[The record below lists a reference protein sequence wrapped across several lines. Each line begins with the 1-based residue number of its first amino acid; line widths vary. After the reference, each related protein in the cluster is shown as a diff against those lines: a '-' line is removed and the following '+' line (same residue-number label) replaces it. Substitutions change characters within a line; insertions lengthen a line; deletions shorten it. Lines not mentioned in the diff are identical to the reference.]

1 MRSEDLSA
9 RPLADYH
16 LHTTASDGRKSPAQ
30 MVAQALDTGLCQM
43 AVTDHD
49 TVAGV
54 LPAVR
59 AAAGRIPVIPGIE
72 FTCREQA
79 LAPGQAAVSLHLLGY
94 GIDVADP
101 ALNAALDARAAAVR
115 AAYDALLQKLAAAG
129 CPLRYEAIPA
139 RCGPNHLELADIDA
153 AVQAARP
160 GDPALPALR
169 AMVAEHAAVMDR
181 QNIPLPQAVA
191 LIHGA
196 GGLAV
201 WAHPLNVYRRFHKT
215 GLTLPQVE
223 QALQHTLLP
232 LGLDGLEAGY
242 RAFAAPDQAQLAAL
256 AAAHGLFCTV
266 GSDCHG
272 CPPRDTLGQP
282 CPPDWLLAARCRAL

>member
-1 MRSEDLSA
+1 MRSDEQPA

-16 LHTTASDGRKSPAQ
+16 LHTTASDGRKTPAQ
-30 MVAQALDTGLCQM
+30 VVAQALDAGLCQM

-54 LPAVR
+54 LPAVQ

-79 LAPGQAAVSLHLLGY
+79 LAPGQEAVSLHLLGY

-101 ALNAALDARAAAVR
+101 ALTAALDARATAVR
-115 AAYDALLQKLAAAG
+115 TAYDTLLRKLAAAG
-129 CPLRYEAIPA
+129 CPLRYEDIPA
-139 RCGPNHLELADIDA
+139 RCGPNHLELTDIDA
-153 AVQAARP
+153 AVQAACP

-169 AMVAEHAAVMDR
+169 AMVAGHAAVMDR
-181 QNIPLPQAVA
+181 QNIPLPQAIA

-201 WAHPLNVYRRFHKT
+201 WAHPLHVYRRFRKT
-215 GLTLPQVE
+215 GLTLPQVR
-223 QALQHTLLP
+223 QALQQTLLP

-242 RAFAAPDQAQLAAL
+242 RAFTAPQQAQLAAL
-256 AAAHGLFCTV
+256 AAAHGLCCTV

-272 CPPRDTLGQP
+272 CPPRDALGQP
-282 CPPDWLLAARCRAL
+282 CPPAWLLTARCRAL

>member
-1 MRSEDLSA
+1 MKTQL
-9 RPLADYH
+9 LADYH

-115 AAYDALLQKLAAAG
+115 AAYDALLQKLAAA
-129 CPLRYEAIPA
+129 
-139 RCGPNHLELADIDA
+139 
-153 AVQAARP
+153 
-160 GDPALPALR
+160 
-169 AMVAEHAAVMDR
+169 
-181 QNIPLPQAVA
+181 

-215 GLTLPQVE
+215 GLTLPQAE

>member
-1 MRSEDLSA
+1 MRSEEQA
-9 RPLADYH
+9 PWPLADYH
-16 LHTTASDGRKSPAQ
+16 LHTTASDGRKTPAE
-30 MVAQALDTGLCQM
+30 MVQLAVDTGLCQM

-54 LPAVR
+54 LPAAR
-59 AAAGRIPVIPGIE
+59 TAAERMPVIPGIE
-72 FTCREQA
+72 FTCREQS
-79 LAPGQAAVSLHLLGY
+79 LVPGQGPVSLHLLGY

-101 ALNAALDARAAAVR
+101 ALTAALDARAAAVR

-139 RCGPNHLELADIDA
+139 RCGPNHLELADIDR
-153 AVQAARP
+153 AVQAACP
-160 GDPALPALR
+160 GAPALDALR
-169 AMVAEHAAVMDR
+169 AIVAEHAAVMDR
-181 QNIPLPQAVA
+181 QNLPLPRAVA

-201 WAHPLNVYRRFHKT
+201 WAHPLHVYRRFRKAE
-215 GLTLPQVE
+215 LTLPQVR

-242 RAFAAPDQAQLAAL
+242 RAFAAADQAQLAAL
-256 AAAHGLFCTV
+256 AADHGLFCTV

-282 CPPDWLLAARCRAL
+282 CPPNWLLTARCRPL